1 MFDDPHLVMKERMAK
16 RLGYAGFAPFAL
28 LAAWLLWISP
38 GDAAWD
44 GVLTALRAYAIAIL
58 SFVAGV
64 RWGGALSAEGTPRI
78 LLISVIPC
86 LAGWM
91 SLFLSPVL
99 ALAILAMT
107 FAAQGA
113 WDVIAAQ
120 NGDLPPWYGELRM
133 RITILVVGALL
144 AAIIAHG
151 WSA

>member
-28 LAAWLLWISP
+28 LAVWLLLISP
-38 GDAAWD
+38 GDAAWT
-44 GVLTALRAYAIAIL
+44 GVLNALRAYAIAIL

-64 RWGGALSAEGTPRI
+64 RWGSALSADGTPRT

-86 LAGWM
+86 LIGWTTV
-91 SLFLSPVL
+91 FLSPVL

-113 WDVIAAQ
+113 WDVIATQ
-120 NGDLPPWYGELRM
+120 NTDLPAWYGEIRM
-133 RITILVVGALL
+133 KITVLVVGALL

>member
-1 MFDDPHLVMKERMAK
+1 
-16 RLGYAGFAPFAL
+16 
-28 LAAWLLWISP
+28 LWISP